1 MSRESQSPMMLPAF
15 PDGPCD
21 NDELVKVTTNDTT
34 PGFLAAKLVAGHDI
48 TITTHNPGGNEHLN
62 IAAANNRVKVSANDT
77 QHEFLG
83 QKLVA
88 GTNVTLTTN
97 NPGANETLTIAAAGG
112 VTGFTASV
120 NTAAPN
126 ATVNVARLLV
136 DVPTTNGDAAF
147 VPKGTG
153 SVLAALP
160 DNAVSGGNKR
170 GIHAV
175 DLSTVRAANTDVASG
190 NYSVNLSARSM
201 ASGVYSVTIGYN
213 SIATGTGGAVLGG
226 DGARSNGNCTVAL
239 GTTQNF
245 SGNGSYNCFL
255 PSNSGSIGNGANYAV
270 VQGASVTV
278 DPDCTGAQSWGFGA
292 RSYSLYQRT
301 FGSPI
306 NFGSGAIQ
314 QEEYILAA
322 LTTNNTLTEMLILAT
337 ANAINRI
344 IIQNT
349 SSYTF
354 DALITAR
361 RTNVS
366 TDTAGWRVT
375 GMIENSAGTTAF
387 VGTPLVTLLGASAG
401 AATWALSVTANDTT
415 DNLRFNVTGETGK
428 TIRWGAYVNLMKIGG
443 F

>member
-1 MSRESQSPMMLPAF
+1 MHSRTERIES
-15 PDGPCD
+15 GVVR
-21 NDELVKVTTNDTT
+21 N
-34 PGFLAAKLVAGHDI
+34 
-48 TITTHNPGGNEHLN
+48 LN
-62 IAAANNRVKVSANDT
+62 VLESLSY
-77 QHEFLG
+77 Q
-83 QKLVA
+83 
-88 GTNVTLTTN
+88 
-97 NPGANETLTIAAAGG
+97 G
-112 VTGFTASV
+112 VTFIPAAPGIAGFTASV

-126 ATVNVARLLV
+126 NTVNVARLLV

-160 DNAVSGGNKR
+160 DNTTVGGNKR
-170 GIHAV
+170 GIYAV
-175 DLSTVRAANTDVASG
+175 DLSPYRANNTDVASG
-190 NYSVNLSARSM
+190 NYSVNLSGRSM
-201 ASGVYSVTIGYN
+201 ASGLYSVAIGY
-213 SIATGTGGAVLGG
+213 SGFATGTGSAVLGG
-226 DGARSNGNCTVAL
+226 DGARANGAYSVAL
-239 GTTQNF
+239 GTTGNT

-255 PSNSGSIGNGANYAV
+255 PGSSCNIGNGADLAV
-270 VQGASVTV
+270 VQGVSSIVEANCS
-278 DPDCTGAQSWGFGA
+278 GAQTWGYGG

-301 FGSPI
+301 FSSPI

-314 QEEYILAA
+314 QEQYILAA
-322 LTTNNTLTEMLILAT
+322 LTTDSTLTEMLITAT

-349 SSYTF
+349 ASYTF

-361 RTNVS
+361 RTGVS

-387 VGTPLVTLLGASAG
+387 VGTPTVTLLGASAG
-401 AATWALSVTANDTT
+401 AATWALTVTANDTT